1 MKFLSSLT
9 LKNFSSYLTWKL
21 SWTPSYKWSPLFQ
34 GKWTRLKLPATQG
47 FTIVHYRLWNIVHG
61 SNLKVARLD
70 FLGEYPPS
78 LSINYVG
85 MSKDIWEKGY
95 HSCIIYYI
103 CILWSGFI
111 ANGDAMTTYRRH
123 YVVLI
128 IHWHCFQV
136 SYTCAHLA
144 KRNKFALKNSRLLS
158 PKKYSKYSNNWL
170 VSQIAVRAETERRGS
185 WRRMQYLIILLGL
198 KRHRNS

>member
-1 MKFLSSLT
+1 MLLKRRLLISYYEILKMKFLSSLT

-34 GKWTRLKLPATQG
+34 GKWTRLKLPATKG
-47 FTIVHYRLWNIVHG
+47 FTIVHCRLWNIVRG
-61 SNLKVARLD
+61 SNVKVARLD
-70 FLGEYPPS
+70 FLGEYLPS

-95 HSCIIYYI
+95 HSWIYI
-103 CILWSGFI
+103 KMKTFLWSGFI
-111 ANGDAMTTYRRH
+111 ANGVAMTTYRRH

-136 SYTCAHLA
+136 SYARAHLA
-144 KRNKFALKNSRLLS
+144 KRNKFA
-158 PKKYSKYSNNWL
+158 
-170 VSQIAVRAETERRGS
+170 
-185 WRRMQYLIILLGL
+185 
-198 KRHRNS
+198 